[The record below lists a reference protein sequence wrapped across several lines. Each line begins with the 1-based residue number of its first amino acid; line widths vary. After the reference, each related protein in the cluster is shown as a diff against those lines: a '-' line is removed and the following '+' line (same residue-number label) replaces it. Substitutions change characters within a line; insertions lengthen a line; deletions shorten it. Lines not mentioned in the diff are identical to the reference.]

1 MRRITVGLAL
11 ASLAIWPAMHA
22 EQTRAGADTRLAGA
36 VCGKLLPPA
45 TGAYFGA
52 FTDFN
57 SPDWSSDEDWVKTD
71 LINQF
76 EQLAGRK
83 LVWAYFTEGW
93 YVSLDFP
100 RRTVLDVWRNGQI
113 PFIRFEPSSAHFAG
127 APPLETLP
135 EQTYTL
141 QHIIDGQFDAQLR
154 RWADAARDTN
164 IPLLVEFGPEVNDD
178 NRPWNAKWNG
188 AGQTDGYGDPNYPD
202 GAERFRDA
210 FRHIVDLFRG
220 ENATNVT
227 WFFHA
232 DGTKQWDW
240 WNELKWYYPGDD
252 YIDWIGITEYG
263 NLSPDEQMIPFTDK
277 LDASSVY
284 NDLSSISQRPLSIL
298 ETGAVENG
306 THQKAAWI
314 TPALGALSQDR
325 YPRIHAVSWWST
337 SGGVT
342 NTRIDTSPD
351 TLQAFRTAISN
362 PYFNPQPVF
371 SGSCAPPAP
380 STLTA
385 TASHRAVHLTWQG
398 SDSATS
404 YQIWRSGK
412 KIGQIS
418 PTTYGRTM
426 RYDDTRELRGRRY
439 IYRVR
444 AGNPTGTS
452 AFSNAVSAR
461 LR

>member
-1 MRRITVGLAL
+1 MRRITVGLVL
-11 ASLAIWPAMHA
+11 ASLAIWPAVHA
-22 EQTRAGADTRLAGA
+22 QQTRAGADRRSADA
-36 VCGKLLPPA
+36 VCGKLLPSA

-83 LVWAYFTEGW
+83 LVWAYFTQGW

-100 RRTVLDVWRNGQI
+100 RQTVLDVWRNGQI

-141 QHIIDGQFDAQLR
+141 QHIVDGQFDPQLR
-154 RWADAARDTN
+154 RWADAVHDTN
-164 IPLLVEFGPEVNDD
+164 IPLLIEFGPEVNDD

-210 FRHIVDLFRG
+210 FRHIVDLFRE

-263 NLSPDEQMIPFTDK
+263 NLSPDEPMIPFTDK

-325 YPRIHAVSWWST
+325 YPPNPCGLLVEHEWRSNEHANRH
-337 SGGVT
+337 VT
-342 NTRIDTSPD
+342 GHAPGIQGRD
-351 TLQAFRTAISN
+351 Q
-362 PYFNPQPVF
+362 QPVLQRPARVLRQL
-371 SGSCAPPAP
+371 CAPSPVHPHSDPVAP
-380 STLTA
+380 
-385 TASHRAVHLTWQG
+385 
-398 SDSATS
+398 
-404 YQIWRSGK
+404 RS
-412 KIGQIS
+412 
-418 PTTYGRTM
+418 PPDLAYGRTM
-426 RYDDTRELRGRRY
+426 SYDDTHELRGRRY

-444 AGNPTGTS
+444 AGNLAGTS